1 MIRAI
6 IFDCFGVL
14 YIDSSR
20 HFYEHHIPNYEQL
33 WPQLMELN
41 KASDYGLITRDEYID
56 SVAELTGADRAFI
69 VENINGIHKP
79 NQKLLEYAE
88 GLRSRFKLGMCSNIG
103 PGGMDSFFS
112 PQERQKLFDA
122 VVLSGDVGMVKPNP
136 AIFRLMAERLNV
148 EPRECIMI
156 DDIEE
161 NCSGADAAGMHA
173 IQYVTNAQIRRDLAA
188 MVKDLG

>member
-20 HFYEHHIPNYEQL
+20 HLYEHHVPNYEQL

-88 GLRSRFKLGMCSNIG
+88 SLRSRFKLGMCSNIG

-188 MVKDLG
+188 MVKDLK